1 MFDDLTTSTGEET
14 MLNFKPLFDKD
25 EDPGK
30 QPGCTGIMRVLRN
43 AIKRTSGYPT
53 GGLNSNPSGE
63 SEVLGCNDDELS

>member
-1 MFDDLTTSTGEET
+1 
-14 MLNFKPLFDKD
+14 MLNFKPSFDKD

-30 QPGCTGIMRVLRN
+30 QPGGADIVRTLRD

-53 GGLNSNPSGE
+53 GGLNSNPSAE